1 MAMKTLTRVHWI
13 TIVAVVLGLLVLGGA
28 VSLYVVQ
35 NQRIVNVLASDR
47 AHQAQA
53 ASDAKDADAR
63 YSDLFTNYSNLYK
76 QLGAH
81 GVTPSAPPPSQV
93 EQPVPGAPGATG
105 ATGTQGPGPTTTQ
118 IFDAVTSYCSV
129 PGICLGPPGPT
140 GAAGAAGSAGQSVT
154 GPAGANGT
162 DGTDG
167 TNGLNG
173 VDGRGITDVSCVAE
187 ADLSTA
193 LRFTFTDQTT
203 EDVPA
208 SCIPPTQ

>member
-1 MAMKTLTRVHWI
+1 MKTLTRVNWI

-35 NQRIVNVLASDR
+35 NQRIVNVLAADK
-47 AHQAQA
+47 AHQVQA
-53 ASDAKDADAR
+53 SADAKNADAR

-105 ATGTQGPGPTTTQ
+105 AQGPGPTDTQ

-129 PGICLGPPGPT
+129 PGICLGPTGQT
-140 GAAGAAGSAGQSVT
+140 GAAGTAGAAGQSVVGPT
-154 GPAGANGT
+154 GPAGAN
-162 DGTDG
+162 G

-173 VDGRGITDVSCVAE
+173 VDGRGVTDVACVLE